1 MTTEVRGVDQTTGR
15 TRLLHRWLIVITVL
29 TVVIDLSLLAAGVID
44 GFEALVL
51 FLSVELPLT
60 ALTFGMTWRY
70 VAEQRRRGRSARTAL
85 EDIFGSAPLE
95 AAESEIQSLRAV
107 ILFVLGRRSP
117 SQHRH
122 IAYGKGLLGTA
133 VAFFVITVIE
143 MAVLHLLIP
152 VEWIRTALM
161 VLGVYAFV
169 VIMGLVLSRVVYPH
183 YVESGRLQLRQGS
196 KRVLSV
202 ELSKVEGV
210 AARRR
215 TNVVGLYPNL
225 QEGRLY
231 LPSQDGTN
239 LDLTLTEEVRVK
251 AGLRRRDRKQVPDGV
266 PVRHLSLH
274 VDDPKAALALLDEER
289 ARALAR

>member
-1 MTTEVRGVDQTTGR
+1 
-15 TRLLHRWLIVITVL
+15 LIVITAL
-29 TVVIDLSLLAAGVID
+29 AVVIDLSLLAAGVID
-44 GFEALVL
+44 GFQALVL

-60 ALTFGMTWRY
+60 ALAVGMTWRY
-70 VAEQRRRGRSARTAL
+70 VAEERRKGRSARTAL

-107 ILFVLGRRSP
+107 ALFIFGRRSP

-133 VAFFVITVIE
+133 VAFFVVTLIE
-143 MAVLHLLIP
+143 LAVLHLLIP
-152 VEWIRTALM
+152 VEWMRTALM

-183 YVESGRLQLRQGS
+183 YFVSGRLQLRQGS
-196 KRVLSV
+196 KRVLSL
-202 ELSKVEGV
+202 ELSNIEAVTAK
-210 AARRR
+210 RR
-215 TNVVGLYPNL
+215 TNVVGLYPSL

-239 LDLTLTEEVRVK
+239 LDLTLAEEVRVK
-251 AGLRRRDRKQVPDGV
+251 AGLRRRARRQAPDGV
-266 PVRHLSLH
+266 TIRHLSLH
-274 VDDPKAALALLDEER
+274 VDDPRAALALLLEER
-289 ARALAR
+289 ARALAY